1 MRTVEASIISPAS
14 PERLWPF
21 IGEPARWAKWLV
33 IHKSWK
39 GEPPAEAAEWLTA
52 TASATAMNM
61 PITIEWTFEKV
72 DPPHALVLS
81 GVTRAKVRLG
91 LTISLT
97 AADAGTRIEVV
108 TQVNGGMIDGPM
120 GAVFKNALEGAM
132 RRSLDKLSELAS

>member
-1 MRTVEASIISPAS
+1 MRTIEASIISPAG
-14 PERLWPF
+14 PDQLWPF
-21 IGEPARWAKWLV
+21 IGEPARWSQWLL

-61 PITIEWTFEKV
+61 PISIEWTFEKV

-81 GVTRAKVRLG
+81 GVTRAKVRLA
-91 LTISLT
+91 LTMSLT
-97 AADAGTRIEVV
+97 ATDDGTQIEVITNV
-108 TQVNGGMIDGPM
+108 DGGMIDGPM

-132 RRSLDKLSELAS
+132 RRSLKKLSELAP